1 MNTIEKALNLNL
13 KYQTRPEIKDQ
24 LVNKAI
30 LWGRKIAKEKPLGE
44 QLDRINKQAFKE
56 ELNHLS
62 KDEILE
68 KILAH
73 YLRDQK

>member
-1 MNTIEKALNLNL
+1 MYIDEYVPKITPKI
-13 KYQTRPEIKDQ
+13 
-24 LVNKAI
+24 
-30 LWGRKIAKEKPLGE
+30 IAKEKPLGE
-44 QLDRINKQAFKE
+44 QLDTISKQAFKE

-68 KILAH
+68 KLLAN